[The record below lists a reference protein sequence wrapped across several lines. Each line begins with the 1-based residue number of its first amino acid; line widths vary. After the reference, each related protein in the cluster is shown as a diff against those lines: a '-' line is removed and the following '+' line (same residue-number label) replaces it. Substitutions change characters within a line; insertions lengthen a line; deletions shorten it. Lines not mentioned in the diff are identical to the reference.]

1 MNLLRHVTSLMII
14 LRCLQNNLSGPE
26 VVLNVL
32 GIYSFD
38 GFYKFIYKTI
48 LFFTI
53 FA

>member
-1 MNLLRHVTSLMII
+1 MII
-14 LRCLQNNLSGPE
+14 LRCLQDNLSGPE

-32 GIYSFD
+32 NIHFFD